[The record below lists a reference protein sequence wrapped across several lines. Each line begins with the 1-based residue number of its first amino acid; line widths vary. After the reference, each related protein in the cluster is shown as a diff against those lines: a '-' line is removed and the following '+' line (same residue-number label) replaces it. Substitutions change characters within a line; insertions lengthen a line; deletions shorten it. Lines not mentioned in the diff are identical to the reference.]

1 MPTTLLQTFTI
12 HHSRLTYVPY
22 VPMWL
27 SFAKGKIP
35 APLRAIH
42 ASPMRPMFL
51 CGYHLPKAKF
61 LPSAYRVLWTCHS
74 LFTSHHSRLPPQK
87 KPQTIGVSITVNKQ
101 NAYMCFLWC
110 LRWWWRW
117 CFIGLCLP
125 GCCCS
130 ILADSF
136 FTVLVE
142 AAKLMLHKAKQ
153 KARNNVNFFMFF
165 KFV

>member
-42 ASPMRPMFL
+42 
-51 CGYHLPKAKF
+51 
-61 LPSAYRVLWTCHS
+61 
-74 LFTSHHSRLPPQK
+74 HSRLTYVPYVPMWLSFAKGKIPAPLRTIHASPQK

-165 KFV
+165 